1 MEVLEF
7 YTDQTKR
14 NEAEYGTA
22 SLVPSSLPLIPS
34 DSEGDRW
41 ANLMPRQQP
50 APPSSR
56 PERPQRPERPDR
68 PEDQLRPSIPERS
81 QSVDTLP
88 VTQRMSSLGLYDD
101 RVSPLFLALF
111 SLPDSVNVKKGSFS
125 MYWIGWCPQRALQG
139 PPSRSLPFFHFT
151 HAFFI
156 SIADYRAT
164 SSQEAVQPLLQD
176 HPTLFAPTMHLH
188 LPL

>member
-1 MEVLEF
+1 MPETWTKLLTGSAITKEDYANNPQAVLEVLEF

-50 APPSSR
+50 NPPTNR

-81 QSVDTLP
+81 QSVDILP
-88 VTQRMSSLGLYDD
+88 VTQRMSSLGVYDD
-101 RVSPLFLALF
+101 RVSPVL
-111 SLPDSVNVKKGSFS
+111 SLPDSVNVKEGSF
-125 MYWIGWCPQRALQG
+125 
-139 PPSRSLPFFHFT
+139 
-151 HAFFI
+151 
-156 SIADYRAT
+156 
-164 SSQEAVQPLLQD
+164 PLY
-176 HPTLFAPTMHLH
+176 
-188 LPL
+188 

>member
-1 MEVLEF
+1 MPETWAKLLTGSAITKEDYANNPQAVLEVLEF

-22 SLVPSSLPLIPS
+22 ALVPNNLPLVPS

-50 APPSSR
+50 SPPSSGR
-56 PERPQRPERPDR
+56 PERPQRPDRPDR

-81 QSVDTLP
+81 QSVDNLQ

-101 RVSPLFLALF
+101 RVRPNAAMSLECALSTSVLKNAANSLSFLNA
-111 SLPDSVNVKKGSFS
+111 G
-125 MYWIGWCPQRALQG
+125 
-139 PPSRSLPFFHFT
+139 
-151 HAFFI
+151 
-156 SIADYRAT
+156 
-164 SSQEAVQPLLQD
+164 
-176 HPTLFAPTMHLH
+176 
-188 LPL
+188 

>member
-50 APPSSR
+50 TPPSSR

-88 VTQRMSSLGLYDD
+88 VTQRMSSLGIYDD
-101 RVSPLFLALF
+101 RVSSLFLALS
-111 SLPDSVNVKKGSFS
+111 SLTDSVNVKKGSFFHVLDWMVS
-125 MYWIGWCPQRALQG
+125 SESTTGSAL
-139 PPSRSLPFFHFT
+139 SLTSPFV
-151 HAFFI
+151 I
-156 SIADYRAT
+156 SLTPFSHINC
-164 SSQEAVQPLLQD
+164 
-176 HPTLFAPTMHLH
+176 
-188 LPL
+188 